1 MTRKQNILKI
11 ILIIVITFL
20 TLFVT
25 CKSVNAVPNLSNYNN
40 DEIRTINDL
49 YTNSVVYCF
58 NHSWDFQPGQYLRV
72 DGGEF
77 DREMAFM
84 IYERIKGRYR

>member
-11 ILIIVITFL
+11 ILIIAITFL

-25 CKSVNAVPNLSNYNN
+25 CKSVNAVPNLSEYSTG
-40 DEIRTINDL
+40 DVRIISDL
-49 YTNSVVYCF
+49 YNSPAVYCF
-58 NHSWDFQPGQYLRV
+58 NHSWDFQPGQFLRV
-72 DGGEF
+72 DGGEL

-84 IYERIKGRYR
+84 IYERNKGSY